1 MIRMLNDIEMNIKA
15 NAKYFVNHVQT
26 KGHPFRNRYKYIF
39 VCRLYGDEI
48 KFYDVVNKN
57 FWAQHGK

>member
-1 MIRMLNDIEMNIKA
+1 MNIKA